1 MYCNRFNPLYLIRRS
16 PVSVCAT
23 HCGTWVNH
31 CKQCQ
36 KHPFSYSSVAYP
48 LPQIPQSLMLQEQ
61 RVWQYSLRSFWSW
74 TRDLTQQLWRTEP
87 KVEAVSAQ
95 VSSVS
100 SQLPIKLIKR
110 ICSNIIT
117 LIYFS
122 TAYLTD
128 CMDASTIHLYESS
141 GSLQLSHS
149 PSKGQV

>member
-1 MYCNRFNPLYLIRRS
+1 M
-16 PVSVCAT
+16 
-23 HCGTWVNH
+23 
-31 CKQCQ
+31 
-36 KHPFSYSSVAYP
+36 
-48 LPQIPQSLMLQEQ
+48 
-61 RVWQYSLRSFWSW
+61 
-74 TRDLTQQLWRTEP
+74 
-87 KVEAVSAQ
+87 SAQ